1 MPALAEAPTL
11 YPETL
16 LEELEPEAAGED
28 RAWWV
33 FYTRARQEKALA
45 RELFGRRIPFYLP
58 LVRKT
63 KVYRGGRRASTHVP
77 VFTSYVFMYGSE
89 DERVWSL
96 TTNRISRVLG
106 VADAERLRWD
116 LGQLRRLIASGAPLT
131 VESRLAP
138 GHRVR
143 IRRGPLAGLEGTV
156 LTRRGEARLL
166 VSVDFLQQGASVA
179 IEDYMLEPM
188 D

>member
-1 MPALAEAPTL
+1 MPVLAEAPTL
-11 YPETL
+11 YPDTL
-16 LEELEPEAAGED
+16 LDEPQPGDEGAD
-28 RAWWV
+28 RFWWV

-45 RELFGRRIPFYLP
+45 RELFGRGIPFYLP

-63 KVYRGGRRASTHVP
+63 RVYRGGRRVSTHVP
-77 VFTSYVFMYGSE
+77 VFASYLFMYGSE

-106 VADAERLRWD
+106 VSDPQRLRWD
-116 LGQLRRLIASGAPLT
+116 LGQLRRLIVSGAPLT

-138 GHRVR
+138 GQRVR

-156 LTRRGEARLL
+156 LVRRGEARLL

-179 IEDYMLEPM
+179 IEDYMLEPV